1 MITVAVAAILAAV
14 ALPMYTVYVQR
25 SKIAEAVSSL
35 SDMRSRLEQYFF
47 DNGRYPGACVAA
59 GPGPA
64 AAGTIYLP
72 TNNQYFAVGCALPS
86 ATSYTVTATGTATG
100 GMSSFSYT
108 IDQDNTRRT
117 AALPSTWAGAG
128 STCWV
133 MKRDGSC

>member
-1 MITVAVAAILAAV
+1 MRKEPSRAADQPQRARVAPSVRAYRGHQGGFTLIELMITVAVAGILAAV

-72 TNNQYFAVGCALPS
+72 TNSQYFTVGCALPS
-86 ATSYTVTATGTATG
+86 ATSYTVTATGTAT
-100 GMSSFSYT
+100 
-108 IDQDNTRRT
+108 
-117 AALPSTWAGAG
+117 
-128 STCWV
+128 
-133 MKRDGSC
+133 